1 MKFVLPMKYVL
12 SFGRKVSPEVTDS
25 TTKFWLSILD
35 ISEGDQLKEG
45 NNSVIFFF
53 FLLLLKNN

>member
-1 MKFVLPMKYVL
+1 MKYVL